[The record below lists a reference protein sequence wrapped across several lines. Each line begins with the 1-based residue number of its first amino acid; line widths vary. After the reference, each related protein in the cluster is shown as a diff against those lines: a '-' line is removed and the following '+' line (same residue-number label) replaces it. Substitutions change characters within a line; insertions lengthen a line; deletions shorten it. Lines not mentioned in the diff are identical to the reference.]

1 MREKSLKW
9 MIGSLFI
16 IAILITGIWLGIH
29 ALKSRT
35 AATQTV
41 FTQAQDEPTP
51 VSSERQISQPADPT
65 EFAENEPTPDAP
77 TNQLAPTIQ
86 PTDHLPVEP
95 TPDSEIQQGKT
106 EEDLLKEYIAG
117 MSIQDKLGQLV
128 MFGFQGTST
137 VSKDFKNILSK
148 YHVGNVV
155 LYGTNI
161 FKSDDSGGFDTAR
174 RLTGR
179 LEKANETGIPLLI
192 SIDIEGGVVL
202 RFRWHN
208 APNSAR
214 TLGKKNDYDLAYS
227 QFLRVGQ
234 KLRDVGINMNLAPV
248 LDISEN
254 AMKTVLRSRII
265 SGDPEVAANI
275 GNAVISALRDA
286 GCLSTAKHFPGHGG
300 TTQDSHATTPIIRK
314 SLKEMKEYD
323 LIPFQAA
330 VDNGVDTVL
339 VAHISYPK
347 IDDQNIASLS
357 EFFITQLLREEMGHT
372 GLIMSDDFRMA
383 GVTSQH
389 TVGDAAVQFILAGGD
404 IILCGPRHDLQQ
416 KIMEGLTN
424 ATESG
429 ALTEAR
435 LDESVFRILSKKMKV
450 TDWNPAGGLNT
461 PDSNG

>member
-179 LEKANETGIPLLI
+179 DVFIWSPV
-192 SIDIEGGVVL
+192 S
-202 RFRWHN
+202 
-208 APNSAR
+208 S
-214 TLGKKNDYDLAYS
+214 
-227 QFLRVGQ
+227 VG
-234 KLRDVGINMNLAPV
+234 
-248 LDISEN
+248 
-254 AMKTVLRSRII
+254 T
-265 SGDPEVAANI
+265 
-275 GNAVISALRDA
+275 
-286 GCLSTAKHFPGHGG
+286 
-300 TTQDSHATTPIIRK
+300 
-314 SLKEMKEYD
+314 SL
-323 LIPFQAA
+323 
-330 VDNGVDTVL
+330 
-339 VAHISYPK
+339 
-347 IDDQNIASLS
+347 
-357 EFFITQLLREEMGHT
+357 
-372 GLIMSDDFRMA
+372 
-383 GVTSQH
+383 
-389 TVGDAAVQFILAGGD
+389 
-404 IILCGPRHDLQQ
+404 
-416 KIMEGLTN
+416 
-424 ATESG
+424 
-429 ALTEAR
+429 
-435 LDESVFRILSKKMKV
+435 
-450 TDWNPAGGLNT
+450 
-461 PDSNG
+461 

>member
-1 MREKSLKW
+1 M
-9 MIGSLFI
+9 GSLFI
-16 IAILITGIWLGIH
+16 IAILITGIWLGVRAHKTRVAAVQTTAEPVQETLIPIS
-29 ALKSRT
+29 AETKS
-35 AATQTV
+35 AEASI
-41 FTQAQDEPTP
+41 PTP
-51 VSSERQISQPADPT
+51 VETTLPKTPTPTEYLPADTAP
-65 EFAENEPTPDAP
+65 EPET
-77 TNQLAPTIQ
+77 QY
-86 PTDHLPVEP
+86 E
-95 TPDSEIQQGKT
+95 KT
-106 EEDLLKEYIAG
+106 EEELLREYIDK
-117 MSIQDKLGQLV
+117 MSVQDKIGQLV
-128 MFGFQGTST
+128 MFGFSGTST
-137 VSKDFKNILSK
+137 VSKDFKRILSK

-155 LYGTNI
+155 LYGSNI
-161 FKSDDSGGFDTAR
+161 FKSDESGGFDTAR
-174 RLTGR
+174 KLTRR
-179 LEKANETGIPLLI
+179 LENANETGIPFLI

-214 TLGKKNDYDLAYS
+214 TLGKKNDYDLAYQ
-227 QFLRVGQ
+227 QFFRVGK

-248 LDISEN
+248 LDISDN

-265 SGDPEVAANI
+265 SGNPEVAANI
-275 GNAVISALRDA
+275 GTAIISGLRDA

-314 SLKEMKEYD
+314 TLEEMKEYD

-347 IDDQNIASLS
+347 IDDENIASLS
-357 EFFITQLLREEMGHT
+357 RLFITDLLREEMGHT
-372 GLIMSDDFRMA
+372 GLIMSDDFRMT

-404 IILCGPRHDLQQ
+404 IILCGPRHDLQE

-424 ATESG
+424 AAESG

-450 TDWNPAGGLNT
+450 SDWNPLQGSPSPE
-461 PDSNG
+461 PDTSD